1 MPKSILVDP
10 AQVRKPGRLEIASI
24 PLNVYKP
31 DYKAELA
38 RFGGEAG
45 LTRLWIDMVYIRE
58 FESMLNSLKT
68 QGSWNGIEYNHRGP
82 AHLSVGQESA
92 AVGQCAALEPDD
104 FVFGSHRSH
113 GEILAK
119 CLSASRRLSEHDL
132 QLVMERFLGGETLRA
147 AEKLPHEGVRDLA
160 EAFIVYGTLA
170 EIFARRDGFNRGLGG
185 SMHAF
190 FTPFGSM
197 PNNAIVGGS
206 ADVAVGAALYKRIN
220 RSGGIVIANIGDAS
234 MGCGPVWEAMSL
246 AAMDQ
251 YRTLWPKEIGGAP
264 PILFNFFNNFY
275 GMGGQTDGET
285 MGYRILARV
294 GAGVNPE
301 NMHAERVDGYNPL
314 AVADAVLRK
323 KKILL
328 EGRGPVLLDTITYR
342 VSGHSPSDA
351 SSYRSKEEV
360 ELWQKSDA
368 LDSYGSYLVA
378 NKAATAEQL
387 KAARAAVVDRLTAI
401 VRLVTSD
408 AATSREDGAF
418 IESVMLSNG
427 RVERMDAVGGADSA
441 IVSGATGADSRPAR
455 KPELLGDLAENPRVK
470 ALAGKA
476 RYAFDADGK
485 PISKNKLYQ
494 YRDGLFEAML
504 HRFAVDPTMAAWGE
518 ENRDWGGAFA
528 VYRGLTEALPYHR
541 LFNSSISEGAIVGSG
556 VGYAIA
562 GGRAVVELMYCDFMG
577 RAGDEIFNQ
586 AAKWQAMS
594 AGLIRMPLVIRVS
607 VGNKYGAQHSQ
618 DWSALP
624 AHIPGLKAY
633 FPATPYDAKGMLNLA
648 LRGTDPVV
656 FFESQLLY
664 DVGEQFE
671 SGGVPTG
678 YYEVPEGE
686 PALRRSGTDITIAT
700 IGATLYRALEAAK
713 RLEAEYGISAEV
725 IDLRFIA
732 PLKYDLLLESL
743 RKTGRLL
750 LASDAA
756 ERGSFLHTVAS
767 TVQTLAF
774 DELDA
779 PVAVVG
785 SRNWITPAAELEEL
799 YFPQPDWIIDAI
811 HERILPLPGR
821 RPKTVQT
828 TLELARRARLGV

>member
-1 MPKSILVDP
+1 MPKSMIVDP
-10 AQVRKPGRLEIASI
+10 AQVRKPGKLDIASI
-24 PLNVYKP
+24 PLNSYKP
-31 DYKAELA
+31 DYAAELS

-45 LTRLWIDMVYIRE
+45 LRRIWVDMVYIRE
-58 FESMLNSLKT
+58 FETMLNSFKT
-68 QGSWNGIEYNHRGP
+68 QGAWRGIEYNHKGP

-92 AVGQCAALEPDD
+92 AVGQCASLEPED

-113 GEILAK
+113 GEIIAK
-119 CLSASRRLSEHDL
+119 CLSASRRLPEAEL
-132 QLVMERFLGGETLRA
+132 VRVMENFLGGETLRA
-147 AEKLPHEGVRDLA
+147 ASTIRHGDARDLA
-160 EAFIVYGTLA
+160 EAFILYGTLA
-170 EIFARRDGFNRGLGG
+170 EIFARKDGFNRGLGG

-206 ADVAVGAALYKRIN
+206 ADIAVGAALYKRIN

-246 AAMDQ
+246 ASMDQ
-251 YRTLWPKEIGGAP
+251 YRTLWDKGIGGSP

-275 GMGGQTDGET
+275 GMGGQTSGET
-285 MGYRILARV
+285 MGYQVLARV

-314 AVADAVLRK
+314 AVADAVARK
-323 KKILL
+323 KKLLL

-368 LDSYGSYLVA
+368 IDEFAAYLVGH
-378 NKAATAEQL
+378 KAAAQGEL
-387 KAARAAVVDRLTAI
+387 DAARAAVVERLEAV
-401 VRLVTSD
+401 VRL
-408 AATSREDGAF
+408 ATSTAASSRADGAF
-418 IESVMLSNG
+418 IERVMLSNG
-427 RVERMDAVGGADSA
+427 RVESFDAP
-441 IVSGATGADSRPAR
+441 TGTAAKRE
-455 KPELLGDLAENPRVK
+455 PELLGPLSENPRVK

-476 RYAFDADGK
+476 RYAFDAEGK

-504 HRFAVDPTMAAWGE
+504 HRFAIDPTMAAWGE

-586 AAKWQAMS
+586 ASKWQAMS
-594 AGLIRMPLVIRVS
+594 AGLIKMPLVIRVS

-618 DWSALP
+618 DWSALV

-671 SGGVPTG
+671 RSGVPEG

-686 PALRRSGTDITIAT
+686 PALRRPGKDITIAT
-700 IGATLYRALEAAK
+700 LGATLYRALEAAK
-713 RLEAEYGISAEV
+713 RLESEYGIEAEV
-725 IDLRFIA
+725 IDLRFIT
-732 PLKYDLLLESL
+732 PLKYDLVLESL

-785 SRNWITPAAELEEL
+785 SRNWITPAAEMEEL
-799 YFPQPDWIIDAI
+799 YFPQADWIIDAV

-821 RPKTVQT
+821 RALTVQT
-828 TLELARRARLGV
+828 GLDLARRARQGV